1 MTQPGMA
8 EVRPDTPKKY
18 TCACGFAQEERK
30 SKFLGKCR
38 HCHTRAKYLRGQSS
52 FDSGSVGRG
61 WSSGNTT
68 SGSPS
73 GSTGSSPNNSSSSSS
88 STASA
93 NNSDGDGGNSSSSSS
108 RSSSSSGAV
117 GGSASGGAVSTTTT
131 TTAVAPS
138 AAATASGNRLVRQAS
153 VSETRRRSRSVDRY
167 DAYRITEP
175 PPYSWVASG
184 GVDGGGGGGGDGGRE
199 GGREL
204 TRGRSGTNPVRRAES
219 EDSARGSRASQI
231 QTPPPPYEVA
241 QSQSYYQFPPSY
253 EEALANSVSGIRLS
267 GGRPVSSSSSSSSA
281 TTTTTTSSSSFSS
294 TTFTST
300 GSLLPASLSSQVALM
315 PLGSLTIRNSRVLE
329 EQAAV
334 LEAQREAQ
342 IEAQRQAQRDAQREA
357 QLERERD
364 MERQRLRE
372 IQLAQYC
379 GCAKCQSLYYSYYYD
394 DPMNDGGAFPM
405 ETQVLMQEV
414 LTDGLAFCSIM

>member
-1 MTQPGMA
+1 MTGMA
-8 EVRPDTPKKY
+8 EARSNTPKY
-18 TCACGFAQEERK
+18 TCACGFSQEERK

-52 FDSGSVGRG
+52 FDSGSAARGRPAI
-61 WSSGNTT
+61 SS
-68 SGSPS
+68 S
-73 GSTGSSPNNSSSSSS
+73 STGSSPNNSSSSSSSS

-93 NNSDGDGGNSSSSSS
+93 NNSDGDGGNSTSSS
-108 RSSSSSGAV
+108 RSSSSNGGGGGGGGGEDGG
-117 GGSASGGAVSTTTT
+117 GGSAGA
-131 TTAVAPS
+131 
-138 AAATASGNRLVRQAS
+138 ASGTAASPAASSNRLVRQAS
-153 VSETRRRSRSVDRY
+153 VAETRRRSRSMDRY
-167 DAYRITEP
+167 DAFRVTEP
-175 PPYSWVASG
+175 PPYSWVAPEAPAAG
-184 GVDGGGGGGGDGGRE
+184 GAGGGGRE
-199 GGREL
+199 GGRDP
-204 TRGRSGTNPVRRAES
+204 TRGRAGTVRRAES
-219 EDSARGSRASQI
+219 EDSARGSRASQL

-253 EEALANSVSGIRLS
+253 EEALANSMSAVRLAGGGAAPAAAQPPTRDPTPTPTSTIRSFL
-267 GGRPVSSSSSSSSA
+267 
-281 TTTTTTSSSSFSS
+281 TSSV
-294 TTFTST
+294 
-300 GSLLPASLSSQVALM
+300 SSQVALL
-315 PLGSLTIRNSRVLE
+315 PVGLLASRSSRVLE

-342 IEAQRQAQRDAQREA
+342 VEAQRQAQREAQREA

-372 IQLAQYC
+372 LQLAQYC

-394 DPMNDGGAFPM
+394 DAMNDGGAFPM